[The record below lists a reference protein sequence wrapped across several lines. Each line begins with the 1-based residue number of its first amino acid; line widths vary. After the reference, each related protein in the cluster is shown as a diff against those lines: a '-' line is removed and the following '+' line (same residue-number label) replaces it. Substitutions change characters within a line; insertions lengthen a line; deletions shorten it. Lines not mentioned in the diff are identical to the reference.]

1 MIGIV
6 KHAKWFGTISIA
18 LFIAGIVAL
27 LMYRLPLSIEFTG
40 GSLTTLQFVEPIPTT
55 EEVVQALSGSLFAES
70 QVQKLGPNDM
80 QIRGRDY
87 ATDEHT
93 SFIALLQ
100 EKFPGVIELSFESI
114 GPSLGRELQTKAF
127 LAIGL
132 VLLGIILYLTYVF
145 RKVSR
150 PVPSWVYGLM
160 AIIAL
165 LHDIGITIGFYA
177 LFAHFSG
184 ATADSLFITALLT
197 ILGFS
202 VHDTIVVFDRIRE
215 NLTRFAGAASFADI
229 VTVSTNQTMARSLNT
244 SLTTI
249 LVLTCLSIFG
259 GKTIFPFALTLV
271 VGIMLG
277 TYSSIFIAS
286 PLLVWWQRLAQRRKR
301 L

>member
-6 KHAKWFGTISIA
+6 KYAKWFATISIA
-18 LFIAGIVAL
+18 LFVAGVIALVVL
-27 LMYRLPLSIEFTG
+27 RLPLSIEFTG
-40 GSLTTLQFVEPIPTT
+40 GSLTTMKFVDPVPTT
-55 EEVVQALSGSLFAES
+55 EEVVQSLAGSTFQES
-70 QVQKLGPNDM
+70 QIQKLGPMDM
-80 QIRGRDY
+80 QVRGRELSVE
-87 ATDEHT
+87 EHAALI
-93 SFIALLQ
+93 SLLQ
-100 EKFPGVIELSFESI
+100 EKFPGSTELSFESI
-114 GPSLGRELQTKAF
+114 GPSLGKELQSKAL

-132 VLLGIILYLTYVF
+132 VLVGIVLYLTYVF

-160 AIIAL
+160 AIVAL

-177 LFAHFSG
+177 LFAKFSG

-249 LVLTCLSIFG
+249 LVLACLAIFG
-259 GKTIFPFALTLV
+259 GKTIFPFAITLV
-271 VGIMLG
+271 VGITLG

-286 PLLVWWQRLAQRRKR
+286 PLLVWWQRFSQRNNKA
-301 L
+301 